1 MGGSLGVVTAQSPND
16 SRAGPAWR
24 VAGRILLAVVGLALV
39 VYLVH
44 GAGPE
49 RVVRVIWQAR
59 AWLPAAVALELFQLC
74 SDFFTLRMLL
84 GDRKSDVPAATWVR
98 SSAIAYAMMILVP
111 AGRAAGEVTRATLV
125 AKHVGAARAATAS
138 AQLQSAYVFAIALW
152 SAIECVVV
160 ATRLGVRAPLAL
172 LLGANA
178 LLMMTLSAGLLAI
191 LWDARVGHWLEG
203 LRSRFIRSAQQPP
216 LEPSVRRRLPWQA
229 AGLCS
234 LSRTAQ
240 VVQYA
245 VILQAV
251 GGIPTVRSTLIAH
264 GIHLVG
270 TTLGDVLPNGLGVV
284 DGAYRTFAA
293 NVGFG
298 DSPARAL
305 SIAFVAHLSQLMVAT
320 ASLVVLALSRR
331 SAPGGSA
338 PHASEG
344 ARNPI

>member
-1 MGGSLGVVTAQSPND
+1 M
-16 SRAGPAWR
+16 
-24 VAGRILLAVVGLALV
+24 
-39 VYLVH
+39 
-44 GAGPE
+44 
-49 RVVRVIWQAR
+49 IWQAR
-59 AWLPAAVALELFQLC
+59 AWLPVAVALELFQLC

-84 GDRKSDVPAATWVR
+84 GDRKSDVPVATWVR

-160 ATRLGVRAPLAL
+160 ATRLGVRAPLGL
-172 LLGANA
+172 LLGANT

-203 LRSRFIRSAQQPP
+203 LRSRFVRSARQPP

-245 VILQAV
+245 VILRAV

-320 ASLVVLALSRR
+320 ASLLVLALSRR

>member
-1 MGGSLGVVTAQSPND
+1 V
-16 SRAGPAWR
+16 
-24 VAGRILLAVVGLALV
+24 LALVGLALV
-39 VYLVH
+39 AYLVRE
-44 GAGPE
+44 AGPD
-49 RVVRVIWQAR
+49 RIVRVLWRAR
-59 AWLPAAVALELFQLC
+59 SWLPFAVALELLQLG
-74 SDFFTLRMLL
+74 SDFFTLRTLL
-84 GDRKSDVPAATWVR
+84 RDRKSDVPAATWVR

-125 AKHVGAARAATAS
+125 ARHVGAARAATAS

-160 ATRLGVRAPLAL
+160 AARFGLRAPLAL

-178 LLMMTLSAGLLAI
+178 LLMLTLSAGLLAI
-191 LWDARVGHWLEG
+191 LWDARVGQWLDR
-203 LRSRFIRSAQQPP
+203 LRRRFLGGGEQPT
-216 LEPSVRRRLPWQA
+216 LEPSVRRRLPWTA
-229 AGLCS
+229 AALCS

-245 VILQAV
+245 VILRAV

-284 DGAYRTFAA
+284 DGTYRTFAA
-293 NVGFG
+293 DVGFG

-305 SIAFVAHLSQLMVAT
+305 SIAFVAHLSQLIVAT
-320 ASLVVLALSRR
+320 ASLVVFALSRR
-331 SAPGGSA
+331 AATHDSAQPV
-338 PHASEG
+338 SER